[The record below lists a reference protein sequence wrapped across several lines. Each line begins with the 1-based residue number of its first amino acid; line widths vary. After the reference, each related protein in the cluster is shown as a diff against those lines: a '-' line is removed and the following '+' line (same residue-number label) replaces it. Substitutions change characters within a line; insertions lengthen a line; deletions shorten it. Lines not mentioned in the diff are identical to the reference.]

1 LSQNARSL
9 ESGVSRSYAHALF
22 ALSCSLPPH
31 ANPGFRV
38 KSISAPA
45 LSIPAQKYMLP
56 LSTITYRLL
65 WAALLGSIIGIE
77 RSVRKRPAGMRT
89 SLCVCVGAALF
100 TILSSEIAKATGDT
114 STTRIAS
121 NIVQG
126 IGFLGAGVILRERGS
141 VVGMTTASAIFA
153 EAAIGM
159 GAGGGLYGVSGIAA
173 AIVLFALAGLIYV
186 EGALLLKCR
195 YMLFRVTSDSAS
207 DMVPEVHR
215 IFKDQN
221 INLDN
226 FQVNMTGAKH
236 VIQFDADVTQRQQ
249 GQVLA
254 ALTRPGIS
262 VEMLPVER
270 QFE

>member
-1 LSQNARSL
+1 
-9 ESGVSRSYAHALF
+9 
-22 ALSCSLPPH
+22 
-31 ANPGFRV
+31 
-38 KSISAPA
+38 
-45 LSIPAQKYMLP
+45 MLP
-56 LSTITYRLL
+56 LGTVTYRLL
-65 WAALLGSIIGIE
+65 WAALLGSVIGIE

-141 VVGMTTASAIFA
+141 VVGMTTAAAIFA

-159 GAGGGLYGVSGIAA
+159 GAGGGLYRVSGIAA
-173 AIVLFALAGLIYV
+173 AVILSALTGLIYV
-186 EGALLLKCR
+186 ENVLKLKCR
-195 YMLFRVTSDSAS
+195 YMLFRITTASAV

-215 IFKDQN
+215 IFRDLK
-221 INLDN
+221 IKLDN
-226 FQVNMTGAKH
+226 FQVNITGEKH
-236 VIQFDADVTQRQQ
+236 LIQFDADVTQHQQ
-249 GQVLA
+249 DQVLA
-254 ALTRPGIS
+254 AMARPGLS

-270 QFE
+270 QSE

>member
-1 LSQNARSL
+1 MIAD
-9 ESGVSRSYAHALF
+9 AAL
-22 ALSCSLPPH
+22 H
-31 ANPGFRV
+31 
-38 KSISAPA
+38 
-45 LSIPAQKYMLP
+45 MLP
-56 LSTITYRLL
+56 LSSITYRLL

-100 TILSSEIAKATGDT
+100 TILSSEIAKATGDA

-159 GAGGGLYGVSGIAA
+159 GAGGGLYRVSGVAT
-173 AIVLFALAGLIYV
+173 AIVLFALTGLIYL
-186 EGALLLKCR
+186 ENALKLKCR
-195 YMLFRVTSDSAS
+195 YMLFRVTTDSAI
-207 DMVPEVHR
+207 DLVPEVHR

-221 INLDN
+221 IKLDN
-226 FQVNMTGAKH
+226 FQVNITGAKH
-236 VIQFDADVTQRQQ
+236 IIQFDADVTQRQQ
-249 GQVLA
+249 GNILA
-254 ALTRPGIS
+254 AITRPGLS
-262 VEMLPVER
+262 LEMLPVER
-270 QFE
+270 QSE